1 LQEAKQGKKKL
12 GEKPMNLHGISTI
25 TPVAH
30 NFTDLS
36 TGAANSTGAAA
47 SSSSSGSTGS
57 SSDAASQA
65 ESTFISLLVTELQS
79 QDPTQPMDPTTM
91 VGQMFSMN
99 QLEQLININQTLST
113 AFGPLT
119 GGAGAGS
126 TQGAPATGSAGQALN
141 QVLTGG
147 N

>member
-1 LQEAKQGKKKL
+1 
-12 GEKPMNLHGISTI
+12 MNLHGISTI

-30 NFTDLS
+30 MFTDPS
-36 TGAANSTGAAA
+36 TSATNSTGATP
-47 SSSSSGSTGS
+47 SSGSTGS
-57 SSDAASQA
+57 STDAATQA

-113 AFGPLT
+113 AFAPLT
-119 GGAGAGS
+119 GGSGAGA
-126 TQGAPATGSAGQALN
+126 TPPAPATGSAGPSPN

>member
-1 LQEAKQGKKKL
+1 
-12 GEKPMNLHGISTI
+12 MNLHGITTM

-30 NFTDLS
+30 MFDAS
-36 TGAANSTGAAA
+36 TAGAGSTAAA
-47 SSSSSGSTGS
+47 GS
-57 SSDAASQA
+57 STAAGSGNSSTNAADQA

-113 AFGPLT
+113 AFAPLT
-119 GGAGAGS
+119 GGAAAVGANAAGS
-126 TQGAPATGSAGQALN
+126 SAPSPN
-141 QVLTGG
+141 SVLTGG